1 MRWEQS
7 EPGVW
12 RLLADDFSGKAV
24 LNETNSGYIAA
35 ITVSEEQFDME
46 LLDEREFFPSKDEAL
61 GFLKEHMDRD
71 SY

>member
-1 MRWEQS
+1 MRWEQA

-24 LNETNSGYIAA
+24 LNETNSGYIAS
-35 ITVSEEQFDME
+35 ITVSEEQFDMD
-46 LLDEREFFPSKDEAL
+46 LMDEREFFPSKDEAL
-61 GFLKEHMDRD
+61 AFLKERMDRD